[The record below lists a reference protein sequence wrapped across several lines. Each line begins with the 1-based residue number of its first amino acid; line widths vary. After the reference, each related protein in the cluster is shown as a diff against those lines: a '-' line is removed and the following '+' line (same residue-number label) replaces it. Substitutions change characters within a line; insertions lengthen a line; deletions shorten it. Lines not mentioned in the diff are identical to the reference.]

1 MLSIHDRAEYVLEC
15 LVERE
20 SLDGVLATLI
30 AIAEKK
36 AKTNANDKRTAA
48 QWNRSLR
55 RLIELRA
62 WCAEFGPGSG
72 CR

>member
-1 MLSIHDRAEYVLEC
+1 MYDHRRDVEC
-15 LVERE
+15 LIESE
-20 SLDGVLATLI
+20 SLDGVLARLI
-30 AIAEKK
+30 SIAEKK
-36 AKTNANDKRTAA
+36 AKDRHSDRLTAA
-48 QWNRSLR
+48 QWRRATR